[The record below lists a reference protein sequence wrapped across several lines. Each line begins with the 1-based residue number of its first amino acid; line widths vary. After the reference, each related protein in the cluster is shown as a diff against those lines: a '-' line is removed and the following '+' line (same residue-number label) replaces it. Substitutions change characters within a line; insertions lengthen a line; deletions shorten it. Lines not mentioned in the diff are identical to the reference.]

1 MQTLRDGPAV
11 TVPLQGH
18 WTPLTPL
25 ASPVS
30 PAIPA
35 NQTRDLSSF
44 QRQYPDLHHIPFILS
59 DKADVLCIYSP
70 L

>member
-44 QRQYPDLHHIPFILS
+44 HIPFIIS